1 MGVAGGDDTEDVE
14 EALELSGAEAELVE
28 KHRGVD
34 RNECPRHH
42 RGLPPRDGV
51 THRDHFISAPALAGG
66 PSSRATSPAPGATLG
81 ATRSPPPPPL
91 HDRSPAPKRIRAP
104 RPRGFP

>member
-51 THRDHFISAPALAGG
+51 THRDHFISAPALAGRPSAPPPARAPRG
-66 PSSRATSPAPGATLG
+66 PRGATP
-81 ATRSPPPPPL
+81 SPPASPL
-91 HDRSPAPKRIRAP
+91 HPRSPAPKRDCT
-104 RPRGFP
+104 